1 MKILVIRFRQM
12 GDAILGTAL
21 LNAIKR
27 NFPDAEVHY
36 VLNSNIAKLFEGHEC
51 IDKIISFTPEERK
64 SSWKY
69 LKKVRSL
76 MKHERYDAIIDM
88 RSTLN
93 TLPFTLFSLRSK
105 YRIGLDKSY
114 TKTLF
119 NYRFPKCRDMYMGDH
134 NTRLL
139 SPLANGKDLDLK
151 PCISL
156 NVTDEEVARYREYM
170 LGMGIDFSKPVMLCG
185 VVAKDDDK
193 NWNSDRMAE
202 VLQKV
207 RDEYPTLQM
216 VFNYAPGRE
225 EEKARAIY
233 QQMGAP
239 DNVFIDMQAKSMR
252 ELMCL
257 AKMSTLYFGN
267 EGGARHIVEAMG
279 TPSLVIGSPGISK
292 GVWIKESDTASC
304 ITVSD
309 IDPDYDPEITDY
321 AEAYNKI
328 TVSEVWHRLLPFL
341 QNHL

>member
-1 MKILVIRFRQM
+1 M

-27 NFPDAEVHY
+27 NFPNAEVHY
-36 VLNSNIAKLFEGHEC
+36 VLNSNIAKLFEGHES

-69 LKKVRSL
+69 LKKVHSL

-93 TLPFTLFSLRSK
+93 TLPFTLFSQRSK

-114 TKTLF
+114 TKALF
-119 NYRFPKCRDMYMGDH
+119 NYRFPKCREMYMGDH

-139 SPLANGKDLDLK
+139 SPLANGKVLDLK

-156 NVTDEEVARYREYM
+156 NVTDEEVARYGEYM

-193 NWNSDRMAE
+193 NWNPDRMTE

-207 RDEYPTLQM
+207 LKHYPSLQM
-216 VFNYAPGRE
+216 IFNYAPGRE

-239 DNVFIDMQAKSMR
+239 DNVFIDLQAKSMR
-252 ELMCL
+252 ELMSL
-257 AKMSTLYFGN
+257 AKLSTFYFGN

-279 TPSLVIGSPGISK
+279 TPSLVIGSPGIPK

-309 IDPDYDPEITDY
+309 IDPAYTPESTAYMAAYD
-321 AEAYNKI
+321 KI
-328 TVSEVWHRLLPFL
+328 TIEAVWKRLHPLL
-341 QNHL
+341 QKCL